1 MATASFPKN
10 FVWGVSTSAYQIEG
24 AHDEDGRGPSIWD
37 TFCRVPGAIHNNDT
51 GDIASDHYHR
61 WNDDLDL
68 LRDLGVNAYRFSI
81 AWPRVLPE
89 GRGRVNAAGLDFYE
103 RLVDAL
109 LAAGIEP
116 YPTLYH
122 WDLPQALQD
131 QGGWPERDTASAFSD
146 YAAIVAQRLGDRVR
160 RWTTHN
166 EPMVVSVFGH
176 FWGTHAP
183 GVKDPRAALQT
194 AHHLL
199 LSHGLAAQAIRA
211 STAGSVQVGIALNLQ
226 PVDPLNDTAEDQAAA
241 VRFDG
246 FVNRWF
252 LDPLF
257 RGAYPED
264 LLARVGP
271 LAPSIQPGDLQTMRV
286 PLDFLGVNY
295 YSRVLVRHAP
305 EEPILQAAQ
314 VEPRD
319 VERSLMWEIYPQG
332 LGRLLDRVAQ
342 EYQPREI
349 LITENGL
356 PLEDAPKAGGEV
368 DDAPRIDF
376 LRRHLEEV
384 SRALGRGVPVRGYFV
399 WSLLDNF
406 EWALGYRMRFGLV
419 HVDFATQR
427 RTPKASV
434 TWYRKVIEAS
444 GGT

>member
-1 MATASFPKN
+1 
-10 FVWGVSTSAYQIEG
+10 
-24 AHDEDGRGPSIWD
+24 
-37 TFCRVPGAIHNNDT
+37 
-51 GDIASDHYHR
+51 
-61 WNDDLDL
+61 
-68 LRDLGVNAYRFSI
+68 
-81 AWPRVLPE
+81 
-89 GRGRVNAAGLDFYE
+89 
-103 RLVDAL
+103 
-109 LAAGIEP
+109 
-116 YPTLYH
+116 
-122 WDLPQALQD
+122 
-131 QGGWPERDTASAFSD
+131 
-146 YAAIVAQRLGDRVR
+146 
-160 RWTTHN
+160 
-166 EPMVVSVFGH
+166 MVVSVFGH

-183 GVKDPRAALQT
+183 GLKDPRAALQT

-211 STAGSVQVGIALNLQ
+211 SATAAVQVGIALNLQ
-226 PVDPLNDTAEDQAAA
+226 PVDPLNNTPEDRAAA

-264 LLARVGP
+264 LLARLGP
-271 LAPSIQPGDLQTMRV
+271 LAPSIQPGDFQIMRV

-342 EYQPREI
+342 EYRPREI
-349 LITENGL
+349 LITENGM
-356 PLEDAPKAGGEV
+356 PLDDAPNDRGEV
-368 DDAPRIDF
+368 NDAPRIDF
-376 LRRHLEEV
+376 LRRHLAEV
-384 SRALGRGVPVRGYFV
+384 SGAIDRAVPVRGYFV

-419 HVDFATQR
+419 HVDFAMQR
-427 RTPKASV
+427 RTPKASAA
-434 TWYRKVIEAS
+434 WYRKVIEAS
-444 GGT
+444 GVA